1 MKPTPT
7 DIADAIAK
15 CEAGPDPVSGE
26 YEFLDYRDAGSHWF
40 CVLYDPEGKR
50 VCDGFDD
57 TTGAAMAM
65 AWVGAH
71 APDGIINQHVE
82 LGTVPYN
89 VPEGWRFE
97 LTPPQKSVPLW
108 QA

>member
-26 YEFLDYRDAGSHWF
+26 YEFLDYRDAGSQ
-40 CVLYDPEGKR
+40 EGKR

-57 TTGAAMAM
+57 TAGAAMAM
-65 AWVGAH
+65 GWVGAH
-71 APDGIINQHVE
+71 ALDGIINQHVE

-97 LTPPQKSVPLW
+97 LTPPQGSVPLW